1 MNSGT
6 QQGKHAVCYYSNRCQ
21 WSERFMKLLAQTAFR
36 DEVHFICVDPN
47 AQGVRPKLP
56 TFLKIVPTLVVRGED
71 RPRTG
76 EEVVN
81 WVSEQQMLRS
91 KPRQGGG
98 GGASGPAAASE
109 LEPEPWISGEMG
121 GSYTKSFSFLNG
133 ENEAPLGDFAFL
145 NGQQAVSTKTASDM
159 PGGGLGARGQDKKSE
174 KAQLFDK
181 QMESFMRNRDSGMP
195 KQVARM

>member
-6 QQGKHAVCYYSNRCQ
+6 QQQGKQAVCYYSNRCQ

-56 TFLKIVPTLVVRGED
+56 GFLKIVPTLVVRGED

-76 EEVVN
+76 EEVIN
-81 WVSEQQMLRS
+81 WVSEQQMLRNKS
-91 KPRQGGG
+91 RQGGG
-98 GGASGPAAASE
+98 GGAAAGPD
-109 LEPEPWISGEMG
+109 EPEPWISGEMG
-121 GSYTKSFSFLNG
+121 GSYTKAFSFLK
-133 ENEAPLGDFAFL
+133 EEEEALGDFAFL
-145 NGQQAVSTKTASDM
+145 NGQQAIATKTASDI

-181 QMESFMRNRDSGMP
+181 QMESYMRNRDTGMP